1 MKDVSIR
8 RTPESWISKRSGG
21 EAATTPRH
29 NGATTCAKRDR
40 IAGGVAKALY
50 RRVHPNPRGARSL
63 RNVLRVP
70 GFTILELLVA
80 MAVLAMLVLMVSQ
93 LVQSGTA
100 VIAGSRK
107 NLGADAQAREVFS
120 RFALDVAQMVKRP
133 DLDAVFSDQPGNKKV
148 FFYSESPG
156 FASSATNLSTLSLVG
171 YRVGATT
178 GIERLGKGLPWSGSG
193 GVTFLTYT
201 NSIATNA
208 LPASTMA
215 GTWPAV
221 IGTAPDYEGTDA
233 DYHPLAQG
241 VFRLEYFFQK
251 KDGSY
256 TLARDQNQGFRD
268 VSAIVLALAVLDGDS
283 SKIATDTSKLAEAL
297 PGPTAANLT
306 NNILPAELWQDIV
319 NNSAAFA
326 SSAGIP
332 QAAAARVRIYQRAF
346 PLKTP

>member
-1 MKDVSIR
+1 MKNLQNIKPGAAKEYFGQGE
-8 RTPESWISKRSGG
+8 RTGLLL
-21 EAATTPRH
+21 
-29 NGATTCAKRDR
+29 RDAR
-40 IAGGVAKALY
+40 AL
-50 RRVHPNPRGARSL
+50 
-63 RNVLRVP
+63 LRVS

-107 NLGADAQAREVFS
+107 NLGADAQAREVFG

-171 YRVGATT
+171 YRVGPTT

-193 GVTFLTYT
+193 GATFLTYT
-201 NSIATNA
+201 NPITTNA
-208 LPASTMA
+208 LPASTMP
-215 GTWPAV
+215 GTWAAV
-221 IGTAPDYEGTDA
+221 IGTAPDYDGTDA
-233 DYHPLAQG
+233 DYHPLASG
-241 VFRLEYFFQK
+241 VFRVEYFFQK
-251 KDGSY
+251 KDGTY
-256 TLARDQNQGFRD
+256 TLVRDQSQGFRD
-268 VSAIVLALAVLDGDS
+268 VSAIVLSLAVLDGDS

-319 NNSAAFA
+319 NDSAAFA
-326 SSAGIP
+326 SAAGIP